1 MAVMNIP
8 SAASLA
14 VLAVDGKDRREELVL
29 GGHDFSLASV
39 TLHPKQLITFLDRAI
54 FNRP

>member
-1 MAVMNIP
+1 MAVMMNIP

-29 GGHDFSLASV
+29 GGHDSSLAPV
-39 TLHPKQLITFLDRAI
+39 TLQPIAVNHHPGLGHF
-54 FNRP
+54 